1 MRKLTV
7 LAASAAVL
15 ALSACGAPADEA
27 APATDEMGADAMGSD
42 AMGSDAMGTDAMGSD
57 TMGTDEAAPAEAT
70 KDGEAM
76 KTEGK

>member
-15 ALSACGAPADEA
+15 ALSACGSPADEA
-27 APATDEMGADAMGSD
+27 APATDEMGADT
-42 AMGSDAMGTDAMGSD
+42 MGSDAMGTDAMGSD